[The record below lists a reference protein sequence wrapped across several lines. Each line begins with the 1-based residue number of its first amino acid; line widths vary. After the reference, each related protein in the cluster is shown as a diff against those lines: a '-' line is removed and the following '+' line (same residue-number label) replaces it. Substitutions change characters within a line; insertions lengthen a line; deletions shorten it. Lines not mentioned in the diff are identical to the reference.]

1 MGLIYRDA
9 QLSYAYASD
18 THSGSLPLSF
28 ETVLDKAGE
37 ADIWLMSFQGHLTKR
52 QLLAE
57 YAGYEQLRAFKE
69 GRIYGCP
76 VDRKP
81 YFEEVSWRPD
91 WLLRDLIV
99 LFHPALRDRL
109 GSDLRYYQPIV

>member
-9 QLSYAYASD
+9 HISYAYASD

-37 ADIWLMSFQGHLTKR
+37 ADIWLMSFQGHLTKSL
-52 QLLAE
+52 LLAE

-69 GRIYGCP
+69 G
-76 VDRKP
+76 
-81 YFEEVSWRPD
+81 
-91 WLLRDLIV
+91 DLIV